1 MTRKPQPIPLSWERV
16 GTGRLTLWG
25 RPRITSLPFL
35 KEEGCDRVVT
45 LLSEKEGGEE
55 VGREVLKA
63 QLAWTWMP
71 LAGAT
76 PPTGQAKEQLLERI
90 DELSGYLEQGESL
103 LIHCSAGIH
112 RTGMI
117 AYALLRRR
125 GLPAA
130 EARETLTRIRLHTAE
145 GMHAE
150 HYAWGDAVAL

>member
-1 MTRKPQPIPLSWERV
+1 MPKPQPIPLNWEKV
-16 GTGRLTLWG
+16 GTGRLALWG
-25 RPRITSLPFL
+25 RPGVKSLPFL
-35 KEEGCDRVVT
+35 KEGGCDRVVT

-55 VGREVLKA
+55 VGRAVLNA

-76 PPTGQAKEQLLERI
+76 PPTDQAREQLLERI
-90 DELSGYLEQGESL
+90 DELSGYLDQGESL

-125 GLPAA
+125 GLSAS
-130 EARETLTRIRLHTAE
+130 EARETLTRIRQHTAE
-145 GMHAE
+145 GMHAA
-150 HYAWGDAVAL
+150 HYAWGDAAAL